1 MGKKKTNKLTAI
13 LSMLIAAVLV
23 FSPSISASAA
33 DGEELQALI
42 LGDVNGDN
50 NVNLLDAIE
59 IQKFALSISEFDNN
73 QQTCAD
79 VDNNGEVKLIDS
91 IYIQKHSLD
100 MEVGIT
106 GIGSPIEV
114 PTEPDTEPTEPDTN
128 PSEIQTDPTEP
139 TTPQETETETE
150 TETASET
157 NPHDTTEPSTAPS
170 EDETEPTEAD
180 TVELN
185 KATITLGIGETYT
198 LSKSSPTGTDLTDA
212 LYHSDNPEI
221 ASVEPLSG
229 KISATAVGIATVTI
243 TTRNGA
249 TASCVVTVKNAPTA
263 MSLNKYSLTLG
274 IGETFD
280 LNSSLPEGEGAY
292 SILYSSNNPE
302 VASVKAA
309 GGLVIAKSVGGAT
322 ITATAYNGVK
332 VYCNIAVKKAPTSMS
347 LNKSSLTLCIGDSF
361 DLNSSLPKGEG
372 AYSILYSSADS
383 SIAEVRAAGGIVTA
397 NSIGTVSVTATAYNG
412 VKATCVVTVKPAP
425 TAVKLSDSSI
435 SLHNSQESTI
445 SFSIGNGSYSCSA
458 EWSSSK
464 PDVATVEKTSDN
476 KAKITAKGK
485 GDAVITVTLYNGI
498 SAKCTVKVNAIKIYL
513 SPSNQDTNP
522 YIYGNTNEMVQCNII
537 ANYAAE
543 ALIRNG
549 FDVKKAPEGQKMAT
563 SIDESNN
570 WGADMHIPIHTNGF
584 VGVNMGT
591 VVMVKKAEGEPLK
604 AAQAMLNAVGPITPG
619 DDFAIMERPDL
630 RELNS
635 INAIS
640 VYVEVEFHDTV
651 AGAKW
656 IINNTKPAGEAI
668 AKGVCDYYNI
678 NFH

>member
-33 DGEELQALI
+33 DGEEPQALI

-100 MEVGIT
+100 MEVGIK

-229 KISATAVGIATVTI
+229 KISATAVGVATVTI

-309 GGLVIAKSVGGAT
+309 GGLVTAKSVGGAT

-332 VYCNIAVKKAPTSMS
+332 VY
-347 LNKSSLTLCIGDSF
+347 
-361 DLNSSLPKGEG
+361 
-372 AYSILYSSADS
+372 
-383 SIAEVRAAGGIVTA
+383 
-397 NSIGTVSVTATAYNG
+397 
-412 VKATCVVTVKPAP
+412 
-425 TAVKLSDSSI
+425 
-435 SLHNSQESTI
+435 
-445 SFSIGNGSYSCSA
+445 
-458 EWSSSK
+458 
-464 PDVATVEKTSDN
+464 
-476 KAKITAKGK
+476 
-485 GDAVITVTLYNGI
+485 
-498 SAKCTVKVNAIKIYL
+498 
-513 SPSNQDTNP
+513 
-522 YIYGNTNEMVQCNII
+522 
-537 ANYAAE
+537 
-543 ALIRNG
+543 
-549 FDVKKAPEGQKMAT
+549 
-563 SIDESNN
+563 
-570 WGADMHIPIHTNGF
+570 
-584 VGVNMGT
+584 
-591 VVMVKKAEGEPLK
+591 
-604 AAQAMLNAVGPITPG
+604 
-619 DDFAIMERPDL
+619 
-630 RELNS
+630 
-635 INAIS
+635 
-640 VYVEVEFHDTV
+640 
-651 AGAKW
+651 
-656 IINNTKPAGEAI
+656 
-668 AKGVCDYYNI
+668 
-678 NFH
+678 